1 MKPETR
7 TKMSIFADLPGD
19 PELGERLIQAIDDAT
34 CGSTYRYRVP
44 DYATHDKVI
53 DALLTAYYERDGDLI
68 ADDLVELIA
77 ADPQLTMS
85 RLLKTPHV
93 FADWLRHELYDRSAI
108 RMQHLIDMALGRYLS
123 DVAQARKDMA
133 DDRI

>member
-1 MKPETR
+1 
-7 TKMSIFADLPGD
+7 MSIFADLPGD
-19 PELGERLIQAIDDAT
+19 PELGERLIQAIDDTA
-34 CGSTYRYRVP
+34 GFQVKRYRVP
-44 DYATHDKVI
+44 EYSTHDKVI

-77 ADPQLTMS
+77 ADPQLTIS
-85 RLLKTPHV
+85 RLLKTPYV

-108 RMQHLIDMALGRYLS
+108 RMQHLIDMALGRYLA
-123 DVAQARKDMA
+123 DIAQARKDMA

>member
-1 MKPETR
+1 
-7 TKMSIFADLPGD
+7 MSIFADLPGD
-19 PELGERLIQAIDDAT
+19 PELGERLIQAIDDAAHYA
-34 CGSTYRYRVP
+34 SVKRYRVP
-44 DYATHDKVI
+44 EYSTTDPVI

-85 RLLKTPHV
+85 RLLKTPYV
-93 FADWLRHELYDRSAI
+93 FADWIRHELYDRSAI
-108 RMQHLIDMALGRYLS
+108 RMQHLIDMALGRYLA
-123 DVAQARKDMA
+123 DIAQARKDIA

>member
-1 MKPETR
+1 
-7 TKMSIFADLPGD
+7 MSIFADLPGD
-19 PELGERLIQAIDDAT
+19 PELGERLIQAIDDTAW
-34 CGSTYRYRVP
+34 GAVKRYRVP
-44 DYATHDKVI
+44 EYDTHDKVI

-85 RLLKTPHV
+85 RLLKTPYV
-93 FADWLRHELYDRSAI
+93 FADWIRHELYDRSAI
-108 RMQHLIDMALGRYLS
+108 RMQHLIDMALGRYLA
-123 DVAQARKDMA
+123 DIAQARQDMA

>member
-1 MKPETR
+1 
-7 TKMSIFADLPGD
+7 MSIFADLPGD
-19 PELGERLIQAIDDAT
+19 PELGERLIQAIDDSAW
-34 CGSTYRYRVP
+34 GAVKRYRVP
-44 DYATHDKVI
+44 EYSTIEPVI

-77 ADPQLTMS
+77 SDPQLTMS
-85 RLLKTPHV
+85 RLLKTPYV

-108 RMQHLIDMALGRYLS
+108 RMQHLIDMALGRYLA
-123 DVAQARKDMA
+123 DIAQARKDMA

>member
-1 MKPETR
+1 
-7 TKMSIFADLPGD
+7 MSIFADLPGD
-19 PELGERLIQAIDDAT
+19 PELGERLIQAIDDT
-34 CGSTYRYRVP
+34 SGYSSVKRYRVP
-44 DYATHDKVI
+44 EYSTIETVI

-85 RLLKTPHV
+85 RLLKTPYV
-93 FADWLRHELYDRSAI
+93 FADWIRRELYDRSAT
-108 RMQHLIDMALGRYLS
+108 RMQYLIDMALGQYLK
-123 DVAQARKDMA
+123 DVSQARKDMA

>member
-1 MKPETR
+1 
-7 TKMSIFADLPGD
+7 MSIFADLPGD
-19 PELGERLIQAIDDAT
+19 PELGERLIQAIDYAS
-34 CGSTYRYRVP
+34 CFAVKPYRVP
-44 DYATHDKVI
+44 EYDTHDKVI

-85 RLLKTPHV
+85 RLLKKPYV

-108 RMQHLIDMALGRYLS
+108 RMQHLIDMALGKYLA
-123 DVAQARKDMA
+123 DIAQARKDMA
-133 DDRI
+133 DERT